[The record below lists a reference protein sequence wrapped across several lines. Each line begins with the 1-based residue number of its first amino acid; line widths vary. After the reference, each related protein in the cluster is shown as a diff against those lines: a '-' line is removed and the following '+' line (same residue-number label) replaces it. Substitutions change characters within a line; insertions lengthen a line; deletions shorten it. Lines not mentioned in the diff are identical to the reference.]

1 MKISKSLI
9 TIFIM
14 LFGLIVIAQEYK
26 FIPLNQRL
34 VSDEQLKSMEIMIT
48 PNIMLFNEQGK
59 ILPFSQIDLLANPEY
74 RPLFYVDS
82 SEKLQSVIFLKRS
95 DNSILIEKNPEAE
108 FTKGERALD
117 FIVTTLDGQH
127 IKLSELRGKVV
138 VLNFWFI
145 KCGPCKLEMPDL
157 NNLVNEFKDESVVFL
172 AITFN
177 KKEIIQQFLESNPFS
192 YTIAPNANDVITM
205 YGVQSYPTS
214 IVINK
219 EGEIVLKELG
229 YRTNIKE
236 VLTNSI
242 KTVL

>member
-1 MKISKSLI
+1 MKISKSL
-9 TIFIM
+9 FIVFI
-14 LFGLIVIAQEYK
+14 LLQSFTTIAQGYK
-26 FIPLNQRL
+26 FIPANQRL
-34 VSDEQLKSMEIMIT
+34 LSDEQLKSIEIMIT
-48 PNIMLFNEQGK
+48 PNIMLFNEHGK
-59 ILPFSQIDLLANPEY
+59 ILPFSQIDLLTNPDY
-74 RPLFYVDS
+74 RPLFYVDT
-82 SEKLQSVIFLKRS
+82 SEKLQSVIFLKKS
-95 DNSILIEKNPEAE
+95 DNPILIEKNPEAE

-117 FIVTTLDGQH
+117 FIVTTIEGEH
-127 IKLSELRGKVV
+127 VKLSELRGKVV
-138 VLNFWFI
+138 VLNFWFT

-157 NNLVNEFKDESVVFL
+157 NGLVNEFKDKDVVFL

-177 KKEIIQQFLESNPFS
+177 KKEMIQQFLKSHQFN

-242 KTVL
+242 NTVL